1 MDRRGRIMREAMSTL
16 SATALTFGVLWLV
29 ANVI

>member
-1 MDRRGRIMREAMSTL
+1 MREAMSTL